1 MMKFFII
8 GGCGFIGTYITK
20 KLVEQGDT
28 VTCFDS
34 FLNYVDPLKSMYP
47 DVLKTRLKYLNK
59 NATIIRGDIRNK
71 GQLMSEIKK
80 AEPDVVIHLAA
91 IPLAT
96 IANEFPEDSHAINL
110 MGTANVLEC
119 LREMGTIKRFVFT
132 SSSFVYGDFDYEP
145 ADEKHLTKPIDIY
158 GGTKL
163 AGEILTKAYG
173 KKFGVDYT
181 IIRPSAVY
189 GPTDANRRVTEIF
202 VRNAL
207 AGKTLKLF
215 NGGNEKVDF
224 TYVGDVANAY
234 VLAAKSEKAR
244 NETLNIT
251 RGDARTIKEL
261 AETIKKFIPNLKIET
276 SESDMRR
283 PKRGSLDIRKA
294 KELIGYEPQVSLEQG
309 IEKYLKGIK
318 ENTLVE

>member
-1 MMKFFII
+1 MKFFIT

-20 KLVEQGDT
+20 KLVKQGNE

-34 FLNYVDPLKSMYP
+34 FLNYVDPSKSMYP
-47 DVLKTRLKYLNK
+47 HALEIRLKYLNES
-59 NATIIRGDIRNK
+59 ATVVRGDIRNK
-71 GQLMSEIKK
+71 SQLMNAIKK
-80 AEPDVVIHLAA
+80 ANPEMVIHLAA
-91 IPLAT
+91 IPIAT
-96 IANEFPEDSHAINL
+96 KANEFPEDSHTINL

-119 LREMGTIKRFVFT
+119 LRELGTIKRFIYT

-145 ADEKHLTKPIDIY
+145 ADEKHATKPIDIY

-173 KKFGVDYT
+173 NKFGVDYT

-202 VRNAL
+202 LRNAL
-207 AGKTLKLF
+207 AGKPLKLF
-215 NGGNEKVDF
+215 NGGAEKVDF
-224 TYVGDVANAY
+224 TYVSDVANGY
-234 VLAAKSEKAR
+234 VLAAKSEKAK

-251 RGDARTIKEL
+251 RGDAKTIKEL
-261 AETIKKFIPNLKIET
+261 AEVIKKFIPDIKIEE

-283 PKRGSLDIRKA
+283 PKRGSLDIKKA
-294 KELIGYEPQVSLEQG
+294 KELIGYEPKINLEQG

-318 ENTLVE
+318 ENILVE